1 MICNQSLFKVAPA
14 ELEAIILSLP
24 GVQDVGVIGVP
35 AQDQGDGDVP
45 RAFVIRKPGVETTA
59 EDIVKG
65 VAEKVAKYKQLRG
78 GVVFVEALPRSLAGK
93 LLRKELRK
101 A

>member
-1 MICNQSLFKVAPA
+1 MMMVAAIFWPLYSSRLRLFSKR
-14 ELEAIILSLP
+14 
-24 GVQDVGVIGVP
+24 QDE
-35 AQDQGDGDVP
+35 GDGDVP
-45 RAFVIRKPGVETTA
+45 KAFVIRKPGVETTA
-59 EDIVKG
+59 EAIVKG

>member
-1 MICNQSLFKVAPA
+1 M
-14 ELEAIILSLP
+14 P

-35 AQDQGDGDVP
+35 AQIEGDGDVP
-45 RAFVIRKPGVETTA
+45 KAFVVMKLGSEITA
-59 EDIVKG
+59 DDVIKG
-65 VAEKVAKYKQLRG
+65 VAEKVAKYKQLKG
-78 GVVFVEALPRSLAGK
+78 GVVFVGSLPRSLAGK

>member
-1 MICNQSLFKVAPA
+1 M
-14 ELEAIILSLP
+14 P

-35 AQDQGDGDVP
+35 AQDQGDGEVP
-45 RAFVIRKPGVETTA
+45 KAFVIRKAGVETTA
-59 EDIVKG
+59 VDIVKG
-65 VAEKVAKYKQLRG
+65 VAKKVAKYKQLRG

-101 A
+101 V